1 MAKVMRVI
9 SDELYQELMTSL
21 NSHEREKK
29 DEKKTT
35 FSVENIE
42 KLIPSRQQKRVK
54 KLLHFFQTSTN
65 IQWSDNGEIILQDIP
80 IHNSN
85 IVDYLLL
92 LIGGP
97 IGGKELPDYWIN
109 VTKHLMTKNPPLT
122 LFSKYFIDKMNNL
135 SESSECIYPWKTFD
149 EFMNE

>member
-1 MAKVMRVI
+1 MRVI

-21 NSHEREKK
+21 NPHERKKK

-54 KLLHFFQTSTN
+54 KLLHFFQTSTD

-109 VTKHLMTKNPPLT
+109 VTKHLMTKNPP
-122 LFSKYFIDKMNNL
+122 
-135 SESSECIYPWKTFD
+135 
-149 EFMNE
+149 